1 METPPFEKHGF
12 VPDKEA
18 GTPAPISL

>member
-12 VPDKEA
+12 VPDNEA